1 MKKII
6 LTALTVLM
14 IFGLI
19 GCSGVLHDTPVPV
32 NEPVK
37 IDGASWYSIDI
48 TVWGNNSAEDAKP
61 SNIIFNN
68 NNNGKQTVDTKL
80 PAFEAAKGAVFYYTL
95 DATKPNK
102 EGKYELN
109 VAYQDDNPAYTV
121 KPGVVRV
128 YVYTNMEDLTA
139 YIWDDEDA
147 PFEKS
152 ASWPGSAVAL
162 AGVEAGTPFYLH
174 GFFVPGLGEGEG
186 EAAWKCTDKT
196 VLSNPTTDLYGNV
209 EYNYNFTATGTEME
223 FGIADGD
230 WNPKYVNATFTV
242 GTDKD
247 FVKTERLESGGNNNK
262 IKGLESG
269 KAYRLVVKTTPAEE
283 VYIKAFEL
291 AQATVKFEVTGLS
304 AGNAAWINGTFWGSD
319 WPQGWPAIPKKS
331 NPSEKWGTPKDG
343 FVAAVAGDDGVATF
357 ADNWN
362 ITIKG
367 EIGET
372 KSYEFKAIACKDSAW
387 ASEDDLVLNPKDN
400 LKAEIKLT
408 KSGTY
413 TVSVA
418 KDGTVTVKNPQ

>member
-1 MKKII
+1 
-6 LTALTVLM
+6 
-14 IFGLI
+14 
-19 GCSGVLHDTPVPV
+19 
-32 NEPVK
+32 
-37 IDGASWYSIDI
+37 
-48 TVWGNNSAEDAKP
+48 
-61 SNIIFNN
+61 
-68 NNNGKQTVDTKL
+68 
-80 PAFEAAKGAVFYYTL
+80 
-95 DATKPNK
+95 
-102 EGKYELN
+102 
-109 VAYQDDNPAYTV
+109 
-121 KPGVVRV
+121 
-128 YVYTNMEDLTA
+128 MEDLTA

-174 GFFVPGLGEGEG
+174 GFFVRGLDGWDCTGE
-186 EAAWKCTDKT
+186 T

-209 EYNYNFTATGTEME
+209 EYNYDFTATGTEMQ

-230 WNPKYVNATFTV
+230 WNPKYVKATFTV

-247 FVKTERLESGGNNNK
+247 FVKTERLESGEGNNI

-269 KAYRLVVKTTPAEE
+269 KPYRLVVKTTPAGD

-291 AQATVKFEVTGLS
+291 AQATVKFEVTGLA
-304 AGNAAWINGTFWGSD
+304 AGNAAWMNGTFWGSG
-319 WPQGWPAIPKKS
+319 WPQGWPIAAWNSAAKEGFEAAI
-331 NPSEKWGTPKDG
+331 
-343 FVAAVAGDDGVATF
+343 AGDDGVATF

-362 ITIKG
+362 ITIVG

-372 KSYEFKAIACKDSAW
+372 KSYLFKAIVCSDSAW
-387 ASEDDLVLNPKDN
+387 ADADVLNPASD
-400 LKAEIKLT
+400 LKADIKLT

>member
-14 IFGLI
+14 IFGLVS
-19 GCSGVLHDTPVPV
+19 CSGVLHDTPVPV

-174 GFFVPGLGEGEG
+174 GFFVRGLDGWDCTGE
-186 EAAWKCTDKT
+186 T

-209 EYNYNFTATGTEME
+209 EYNYDFTATGAEMN
-223 FGIADGD
+223 FGISNSSWD
-230 WNPKYVNATFTV
+230 PKYHNATFTV

-247 FVKTERLESGGNNNK
+247 FVKTDLNK
-262 IKGLESG
+262 KDGSDNFIKGLKSG
-269 KAYRLVVKTTPAEE
+269 SAYRLVVKTTPAGD

-304 AGNAAWINGTFWGSD
+304 AGNAAWMNGTFWGSS

-331 NPSEKWGTPKDG
+331 NPSENWGTPKDG

-357 ADNWN
+357 DEKWN
-362 ITIKG
+362 ITVIASL
-367 EIGET
+367 GET
-372 KSYEFKAIACKDSAW
+372 KSYEFKAIACEDSAW
-387 ASEDDLVLNPKDN
+387 ASEDDLVLNPKDD

>member
-174 GFFVPGLGEGEG
+174 GFFVPGLGEGDDT
-186 EAAWKCTDKT
+186 WKCTDTT

-209 EYNYNFTATGTEME
+209 EYSYNFTATGTEME
-223 FGIADGD
+223 FGIAANGS

-247 FVKTERLESGGNNNK
+247 FVKTERLESGGVNNK
-262 IKGLESG
+262 IKGLKIG
-269 KAYRLVVKTTPAEE
+269 TPYRIVVKTTPEKE
-283 VYIKAFEL
+283 VYFSVEEICKVTF
-291 AQATVKFEVTGLS
+291 TFEVTNMGE
-304 AGNAAWINGTFWGSD
+304 NTDAWMNGTFWGNWSN
-319 WPQGWPAIPKKS
+319 GWKQESWYKDNSS
-331 NPSEKWGTPKDG
+331 NKFNDKLTAPT
-343 FVAAVAGDDGVATF
+343 VADGVATF
-357 ADNWN
+357 DDKWNVVKVAKPNDVLKFSFKTQVTKDDWSNDSKCSSPDNDQ
-362 ITIKG
+362 TL
-367 EIGET
+367 
-372 KSYEFKAIACKDSAW
+372 EFK
-387 ASEDDLVLNPKDN
+387 V
-400 LKAEIKLT
+400 T
-408 KSGTY
+408 KSGTVK
-413 TVSVA
+413 VSVNASDWKVTA
-418 KDGTVTVKNPQ
+418 KYVD

>member
-14 IFGLI
+14 IFGLVS
-19 GCSGVLHDTPVPV
+19 CSGVLHDTPVPV

-174 GFFVPGLGEGEG
+174 GFFFCGKFNAWEEGGKEFTQDG
-186 EAAWKCTDKT
+186 KS

-209 EYNYNFTATGTEME
+209 EYTYDFTAQDTQADYGICNNGWQTKYTGS
-223 FGIADGD
+223 
-230 WNPKYVNATFTV
+230 TFTV
-242 GTDKD
+242 GTDND
-247 FVKTERLESGGNNNK
+247 FVKTKKGANDNNF
-262 IKGLESG
+262 IKGLEVG
-269 KAYRLVVKTTPAEE
+269 KAYRLVVKTTPAGD
-283 VYIKAFEL
+283 VYVKAFEL

-304 AGNAAWINGTFWGSD
+304 AGNAAWMDGTFWGSN
-319 WPQGWPAIPKKS
+319 WPQGWPIDAWNKAAREGFEAAI
-331 NPSEKWGTPKDG
+331 
-343 FVAAVAGDDGVATF
+343 AGDNGVATF

-362 ITIKG
+362 ITIVG

-372 KSYEFKAIACKDSAW
+372 KSYVFKAVACSDSAW
-387 ASEDDLVLNPKDN
+387 ADADVLNPASD
-400 LKAEIKLT
+400 LKADIKLT

>member
-14 IFGLI
+14 IFGLVS
-19 GCSGVLHDTPVPV
+19 CSGVLHDTPVPV

-174 GFFVPGLGEGEG
+174 GFFVRGLGVDGWPANG
-186 EAAWKCTDKT
+186 DT
-196 VLSNPTTDLYGNV
+196 VLKNATTDMYGNV
-209 EYNYNFTATGTEME
+209 EYIHDFEANAVELE
-223 FGIADGD
+223 FGITNSWD
-230 WNPKYVNATFTV
+230 PKYTGATFTV
-242 GTDKD
+242 GTDTD
-247 FVKTERLESGGNNNK
+247 FVKTTLGADANNK
-262 IKGLESG
+262 IKGLKIGS
-269 KAYRLVVKTTPAEE
+269 AYRLVVKTTPAEE
-283 VYIKAFEL
+283 VYFSVEEICKVTF
-291 AQATVKFEVTGLS
+291 TFEVTNMGE
-304 AGNAAWINGTFWGSD
+304 NTDAWMNGTFWGA
-319 WPQGWPAIPKKS
+319 GWPNGWKQTSWDTAPKAGLDA
-331 NPSEKWGTPKDG
+331 PT
-343 FVAAVAGDDGVATF
+343 VADGVATF
-357 ADNWN
+357 NNTWN
-362 ITIKG
+362 VVKVAKPNDVLKFSFKTQV
-367 EIGET
+367 T
-372 KSYEFKAIACKDSAW
+372 KDDWSDDSKCSSPANDQTLEFK
-387 ASEDDLVLNPKDN
+387 V
-400 LKAEIKLT
+400 T
-408 KSGTY
+408 KSGTVK
-413 TVSVA
+413 VSVNASDWKVTA
-418 KDGTVTVKNPQ
+418 KYVD